1 MPELIIS
8 VPLKK
13 PTDVDVVQPL
23 KNTINIIYSTSQK
36 AQDYT
41 EQVNEFS
48 KLRNNAVWKSYEK
61 YETSLEIIYRY
72 VFSVNYLFVH

>member
-1 MPELIIS
+1 MIELLA

-13 PTDVDVVQPL
+13 PSDVDVVQPL

-41 EQVNEFS
+41 EQVTEFS
-48 KLRNNAVWKSYEK
+48 KLRNSAVWKSYEK
-61 YETSLEIIYRY
+61 YESSLEVVYRY
-72 VFSVNYLFVH
+72 R

>member
-1 MPELIIS
+1 MAELLA

-13 PTDVDVVQPL
+13 PTDVDVFQPL

-41 EQVNEFS
+41 DQVNEFS
-48 KLRNNAVWKSYEK
+48 KLRNSAVWKSYEK
-61 YETSLEIIYRY
+61 YESSLEVIYR
-72 VFSVNYLFVH
+72 

>member
-1 MPELIIS
+1 MAELLA

-13 PTDVDVVQPL
+13 ASNVDVVQPL
-23 KNTINIIYSTSQK
+23 KNTINVIYSTSQK

-48 KLRNNAVWKSYEK
+48 NLRNNAIWKINDK
-61 YETSLEIIYRY
+61 YESSLEMIYR
-72 VFSVNYLFVH
+72 